1 MRICLFALLFVGC
14 LSPRKAERQLSNI
27 REKYPDLIKC
37 DTTSRI
43 DTVSNL
49 EYDWIETEG
58 PTQTNEIKMVDT
70 VNIKFE
76 KTSIRVK
83 KVIQKVEIIRYV
95 EDTTKIR
102 LLTNQLSKLNQDYKK
117 TYLKSKNQEQYSK
130 VLAVLLA
137 LLILALY
144 FVLKKK
150 K

>member
-27 REKYPDLIKC
+27 REKYPDMIKC
-37 DTTSRI
+37 DTLSRV
-43 DTVSNL
+43 DTVNNL

-58 PTQTNEIKMVDT
+58 PTNEVKMVDT

-76 KTSIRVK
+76 KTSIKVK

-95 EDTTKIR
+95 EDSSKIR
-102 LLTNQLSKLNQDYKK
+102 LLTNQLSKLNEDYKK
-117 TYLKSKNQEQYSK
+117 TYLKAKNKEQYSK